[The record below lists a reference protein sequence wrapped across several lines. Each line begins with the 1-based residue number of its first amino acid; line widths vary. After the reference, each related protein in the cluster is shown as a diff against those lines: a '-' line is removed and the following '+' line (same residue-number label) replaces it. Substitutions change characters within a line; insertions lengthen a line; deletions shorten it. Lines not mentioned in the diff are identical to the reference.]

1 MRAELTAESINIEVS
16 LSSLYVECG
25 GLKHLTAST
34 FHFTG
39 WGWKDQWHKDAVD
52 RSIIEYIYTAIIT
65 STFHLLTS
73 SHNYLCHAV
82 IYCSQISDE
91 IVGIESI
98 STAVIKIEVC
108 ILPTLLAVQRLQS
121 NLTAKSTDHYLC
133 L

>member
-1 MRAELTAESINIEVS
+1 MWRFEASHSI
-16 LSSLYVECG
+16 
-25 GLKHLTAST
+25 TST

-52 RSIIEYIYTAIIT
+52 RSMLEYVYRAIIT

-73 SHNYLCHAV
+73 SHLNLCHAV

-98 STAVIKIEVC
+98 GTAVIKVEVC
-108 ILPTLLAVQRLQS
+108 ILPTLLSVQRLQS
-121 NLTAKSTDHYLC
+121 NLTAKSSDHYLY